1 MVTSTKVITST
12 LPPITI
18 VSTVIG
24 TSTQIHT
31 LNTATPTRV
40 KPFATASTATTAAR
54 KPFVPPVTQRPTR
67 RPESELERE
76 QKQER
81 ERDRISIAGILV
93 PDSIDLGGAQQGIS
107 DDNEVNRVIINPG
120 AGQHLVV
127 EQAEAVATRCQRP
140 CLEAIFETCRPVGG
154 VYRCACRPGFARARE
169 EDPCE
174 RESFST
180 MRYLSVSYEPY
191 DLNAYL
197 YLMVYSLSRTEFK
210 CWLSIYLCDEAH
222 EESRPKLTAAGALL
236 QRL

>member
-1 MVTSTKVITST
+1 MWYEYCSRSHSNTFDGVCENICYASKSVFVLVPNRPRSLTLSSLHFQGSSVVTSTKVITST

-40 KPFATASTATTAAR
+40 EPLATPSSAGTAFR
-54 KPFVPPVTQRPTR
+54 EPSPSLSNPPSTR
-67 RPESELERE
+67 RPQLVTKEKLERE
-76 QKQER
+76 RQRER
-81 ERDRISIAGILV
+81 ERDQISIAGVLV

-107 DDNEVNRVIINPG
+107 DDNEVNRVIISPG
-120 AGQHLVV
+120 GGQHLVV

-174 RESFST
+174 REFFSI
-180 MRYLSVSYEPY
+180 L
-191 DLNAYL
+191 A
-197 YLMVYSLSRTEFK
+197 
-210 CWLSIYLCDEAH
+210 C
-222 EESRPKLTAAGALL
+222 
-236 QRL
+236 